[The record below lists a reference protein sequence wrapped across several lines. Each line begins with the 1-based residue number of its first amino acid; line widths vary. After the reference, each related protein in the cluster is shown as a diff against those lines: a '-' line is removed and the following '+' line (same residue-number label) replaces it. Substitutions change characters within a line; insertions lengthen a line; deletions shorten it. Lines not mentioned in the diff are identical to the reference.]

1 MVKYGGNNDDEK
13 TILTKE
19 KVKYIIKRLAYF
31 SRMMEEEKTEEDCR
45 IGKRKE
51 HLVLDEE
58 VRAVIKI
65 IDDIIDSEETIW
77 LKEMFKEVR
86 FGRKDIS
93 IQYDSPVERT
103 KYYLT
108 KERFINKVYECCIFK
123 GFVTYEDILKNNIG

>member
-1 MVKYGGNNDDEK
+1 M
-13 TILTKE
+13 TKE

>member
-1 MVKYGGNNDDEK
+1 M
-13 TILTKE
+13 TKE

-31 SRMMEEEKTEEDCR
+31 SRMMEEGKTEEDCR